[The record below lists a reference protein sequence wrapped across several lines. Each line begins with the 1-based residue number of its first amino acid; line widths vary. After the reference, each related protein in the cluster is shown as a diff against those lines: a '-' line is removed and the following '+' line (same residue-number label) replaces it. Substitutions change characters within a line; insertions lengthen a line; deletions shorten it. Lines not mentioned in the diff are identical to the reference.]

1 MTKEITEKKVQEICE
16 TLTKPINVKISEIE
30 KSTEEATEANK
41 NCKQLMDALTTFIK
55 DYASNTATELTDELR
70 TEKLVKKT
78 ESLAIISKRLEEVK
92 GKLEAGDLK
101 TDDAAKIGTE
111 YKKLKIG
118 YEKLIEQL

>member
-1 MTKEITEKKVQEICE
+1 MPKEITEKKVQEICE

-101 TDDAAKIGTE
+101 ADDAAKIGTE